1 MSYSAPRGNYPN
13 VAQRIFANLPKA
25 AMDKLRILDE
35 LKGEYGTPF
44 TEERHYPEGTF
55 DDEDEKPILN
65 YPRLAGL
72 RARLGGLPPRDQWE
86 DAVKEQMA
94 QDEKVRELRR
104 EGKKKDIIDLLTRNK
119 KYKTAAEPMNPFD
132 QAWSLLKMPIYE
144 TGVPGIRFV
153 TQGADDPNWK
163 EQENVYGSVP
173 TDPTEYPVKQGEIAQ
188 MTPGEYNTHV
198 TGSPRGPAYKH
209 VEKPWKRET
218 ARDIGDF
225 HYRDLMDRAQAGE
238 DILFGMPY
246 VMPDFQD
253 GPPDSM
259 SRVFHD
265 GRHRMS
271 ELYAR
276 GHGKTPMPVKV
287 MRGTAG
293 DYRR

>member
-1 MSYSAPRGNYPN
+1 M
-13 VAQRIFANLPKA
+13 
-25 AMDKLRILDE
+25 
-35 LKGEYGTPF
+35 
-44 TEERHYPEGTF
+44 
-55 DDEDEKPILN
+55 N

-72 RARLGGLPPRDQWE
+72 RARLGGLPPREQWE
-86 DAVKEQMA
+86 DAVREQMA
-94 QDEKVRELRR
+94 QDEKVRELRG

-119 KYKTAAEPMNPFD
+119 KYKTAAEPMDPFD
-132 QAWSLLKMPIYE
+132 RAWVLLKMPVYE

-163 EQENVYGSVP
+163 EQENVYGTVP

-188 MTPGEYNTHV
+188 MTPGEYNRHV
-198 TGSPRGPAYKH
+198 TGSSRGPAYKD
-209 VEKPWKRET
+209 KDRPWIQET
-218 ARDIGDF
+218 ARDVGDF

-246 VMPDFQD
+246 VMPENPDNPSDF
-253 GPPDSM
+253 SL

-287 MRGTAG
+287 MRGTKG
-293 DYRR
+293 DYR